1 MPYYYPLRDADE
13 ETRSRAIEG
22 VQALRKYRKANIP
35 ARTLKNTLLL
45 ATWNLRDFGNE
56 DKRAKANGEGRPGPR
71 LEESYYYIA
80 EIISSF
86 DIVAIQEINS
96 LKSLKKVMD
105 ILGPSWDYLVSDIN
119 PSKGG
124 NFEHMTFV
132 YDTRKVW
139 FKHMTGQIV
148 SEKKKQ
154 FVRTPYYAAFQSGWF
169 KFSLCTVHILYGN
182 YKDTTSRIG
191 EIDDIASLLSKR
203 VERTG
208 ENMIL
213 LGDFNILSRSDAT
226 FAPLDKHGWEV
237 PMSYKTNVKKN
248 KEYDQIAFKTKPKEL
263 KRGPSKP
270 NAGAFDFFA
279 SVFKT
284 KDWKKYFEVAEA
296 TGRPMDSWDKTMRWP
311 QNDRVLTRKEYFQE
325 WRTWQISDH
334 FPLWLELE
342 IDFTDDYLERIK

>member
-1 MPYYYPLRDADE
+1 MPIYWPIKHFEKEDKKRTIAGI
-13 ETRSRAIEG
+13 S
-22 VQALRKYRKANIP
+22 ALRKYRENNIP
-35 ARTLKNTLLL
+35 ARTLKSTLLL
-45 ATWNLRDFGNE
+45 ATWNLRDLGNE
-56 DKRAKANGEGRPGPR
+56 DKRGQSDGQGYPGGR

-86 DIVAIQEINS
+86 DIVAIQEVNS
-96 LKSLKKVMD
+96 LNALEKIMN

-119 PSKGG
+119 PHMGG

-132 YDTRKVW
+132 FDKRKVR
-139 FKHMTGQIV
+139 FAHMTGQIV
-148 SEKKKQ
+148 TDDKNQ

-169 KFSLCTVHILYGN
+169 KFSLCTVHILYGGV
-182 YKDTTSRIG
+182 KDLKPRIK
-191 EIDDIASLLSKR
+191 EIDEIASFLSDR

-208 ENMIL
+208 ENIIL
-213 LGDFNILSRSDAT
+213 LGDFNIIDRNDPT
-226 FAPLDKHGWEV
+226 FQPFNDYGWTV

-270 NAGAFDFFA
+270 NAGAYDFFK
-279 SVFKT
+279 SVFKM
-284 KDWKKYFEVAEA
+284 KDWETYYEVAKA
-296 TGRPMDSWDKTMRWP
+296 TGRPMQSWDVTERWP
-311 QNDRVLTRKEYFQE
+311 QKDRVLTHKEYFEQ

-342 IDFTDDYLERIK
+342 IDFTDDYLGRI